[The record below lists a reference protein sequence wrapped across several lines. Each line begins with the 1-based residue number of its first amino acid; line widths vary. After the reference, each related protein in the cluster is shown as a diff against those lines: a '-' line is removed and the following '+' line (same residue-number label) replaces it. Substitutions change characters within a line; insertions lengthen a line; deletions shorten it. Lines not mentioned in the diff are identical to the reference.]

1 MQRDFVPCRPGEVVG
16 STWEVAGPCSAF
28 AACCRACSFVLS
40 LALALAVPLALPLA
54 MNRSSL
60 EVMHRSLCSVRHCV
74 RLCTCKYALRRSR
87 NRRQQQGE
95 AGPLGEHCCRM
106 NQIAIKRENKQ
117 SENIVISIDHGHHP
131 LSMIITKVATND
143 MSSMMHHLQ
152 ITAGTTKQQ

>member
-1 MQRDFVPCRPGEVVG
+1 
-16 STWEVAGPCSAF
+16 
-28 AACCRACSFVLS
+28 
-40 LALALAVPLALPLA
+40 
-54 MNRSSL
+54 
-60 EVMHRSLCSVRHCV
+60 
-74 RLCTCKYALRRSR
+74 
-87 NRRQQQGE
+87 
-95 AGPLGEHCCRM
+95 M